1 MEEKKKKFAVASVFL
16 AVVFYLIRTLVPPH
30 HYLYQQSFLSFLL
43 VFVVFFFLFF
53 PSSSSWKTR
62 ILIGLLPSFLTL
74 GINFFTAVFFQ
85 AFWINILLTAVFA
98 LVFYLVC
105 LVQNLFIVSLEFKT
119 VPLYRAALA
128 VNFILVLL
136 ASFFLFNFIFSLKFP
151 PWSNGFL
158 VGILS
163 FFLFY
168 QLFWASS
175 IAEGADERNILT
187 LSLVSSWL
195 LSQFALA
202 ISFWPTG
209 VTLASLYL
217 VSLIYALGGILQSF
231 VRGRLFKRTLLEYL
245 WIGIITF
252 LALFFSTK
260 WRG

>member
-1 MEEKKKKFAVASVFL
+1 MEKKKRFALVSILLSFG
-16 AVVFYLIRTLVPPH
+16 FYLIRVFLPPYQ
-30 HYLYQQSFLSFLL
+30 YLYQQSFLSFFFVFL
-43 VFVVFFFLFF
+43 VFFLLFF
-53 PSSSSWKTR
+53 SSTSSWRTKV
-62 ILIGLLPSFLTL
+62 LVGLLPSFLTL

-85 AFWINILLTAVFA
+85 AFWINILLTVAFA

-151 PWSNGFL
+151 PWSNGLL
-158 VGILS
+158 VGALS

-175 IAEGADERNILT
+175 IAEGKDERDILT

-217 VSLIYALGGILQSF
+217 VSLIYTLGGILQSF
-231 VRGRLFKRTLLEYL
+231 VRGRLFRRTLLEYL